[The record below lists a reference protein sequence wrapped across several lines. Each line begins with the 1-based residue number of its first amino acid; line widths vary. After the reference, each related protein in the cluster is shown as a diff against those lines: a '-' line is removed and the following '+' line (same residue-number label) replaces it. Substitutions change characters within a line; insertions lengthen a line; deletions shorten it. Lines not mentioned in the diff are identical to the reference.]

1 MAKFLANENMPG
13 AAVETA
19 RKAGVDITWV
29 REISPGI
36 SDDAVLALSQAEGR
50 VLLTFDKNFGEMAFD
65 RGKTATLGVILLRPR
80 LRSPDHVAQFTVALL
95 TQAIKWPGNFSV
107 AQEGR
112 LRVVPLPD

>member
-13 AAVETA
+13 AAVEAA
-19 RKAGVDITWV
+19 RQASVDITWV

-50 VLLTFDKNFGEMAFD
+50 VLLTFDKDFGEMAFD
-65 RGKTATLGVILLRPR
+65 RGKTATPGVILLRPP
-80 LRSPDHVAQFTVALL
+80 LRSPDHVAQFSVALL
-95 TQAIKWPGNFSV
+95 TQAIEWTGNFSV

-112 LRVVPLPD
+112 LRVAPLPD